1 MRLLRRLRGLTNGSP
16 APNGSPPPNRP
27 NRSPPAK
34 THEYSAITPRGRVG
48 CTATHRHGRSTCRTA
63 TRPTTLVRSRRMIL
77 LLYLPPVGLGGLE
90 GCGEADGTTWLP
102 WERGASDGSAS
113 PVGRPHCATSCAP
126 AATEGGHVRDASPS
140 TRRARLRGSS
150 GARPRPG
157 LASTGAHR
165 SRGRLAGL
173 RRRSTSLPAVV
184 FFFLAFENTPGT
196 FYRYIGLMPQKTRNG
211 QRADSHPPSVGVGV
225 SVAHG
230 RAFFPTGA
238 PTRQMGREHRCEAS
252 LQVARRQP

>member
-1 MRLLRRLRGLTNGSP
+1 MAVRVPSVDLTAPPRVLL
-16 APNGSPPPNRP
+16 PPP
-27 NRSPPAK
+27 K
-34 THEYSAITPRGRVG
+34 VDMFGTPVRRRAGRVF
-48 CTATHRHGRSTCRTA
+48 
-63 TRPTTLVRSRRMIL
+63 V
-77 LLYLPPVGLGGLE
+77 
-90 GCGEADGTTWLP
+90 
-102 WERGASDGSAS
+102 
-113 PVGRPHCATSCAP
+113 
-126 AATEGGHVRDASPS
+126 
-140 TRRARLRGSS
+140 
-150 GARPRPG
+150 GAREPDRGQALLPQ
-157 LASTGAHR
+157 APIAHVGD
-165 SRGRLAGL
+165 SLDSAGP
-173 RRRSTSLPAVV
+173 TSLPAVV